1 MEHLRR
7 WGIADQLRSDNP
19 IDHELVPDVLF
30 ATTLIG
36 WPLHRFVRPFVGA
49 EIDDRL
55 AERAEWIPQTRI
67 EGTLREHAESFS
79 SVSFLWEHTVT
90 DITDSAHEIAATLM
104 TASGESGELRAR
116 DLVGCDGS
124 HSIVRE
130 QAGVRLEGQANLLRA
145 FKFHITAPLK
155 AVTTVGLASF
165 YWFVNTS
172 FDAGASVLL
181 NALDAEDGWGF
192 SCYPVPEGVTADD
205 HEKVAEV
212 LLAAVGCRVP
222 ISFVSGTAWNMHALV
237 APHFRVGRLFLAG
250 DAAHL
255 MPNLGGFGMNSSL
268 LDAVDLGWK
277 LSAVLSGWGGSRL
290 LDSYDAERRASVR
303 WVVDQQVENA
313 SVLSKDL
320 YRPGIES
327 PGARGDAIRQS
338 VGADIARTKRAEFD
352 SLGMQKGYRYDNS
365 PIILG
370 DADTARASDCAPDP
384 TAYTP
389 SARPGS
395 VAPHRWLGE
404 NNSIYDHF
412 GPEYTLLRLGAHDPD
427 PLVRVFADRGIP
439 LTVTDAASDGL
450 ARAYD
455 AELALIRPDQH
466 VAWRGQ
472 RLPDDPAAVADAVR
486 GR

>member
-1 MEHLRR
+1 M
-7 WGIADQLRSDNP
+7 GIAGKLRSDNP

-30 ATTLIG
+30 ATTLTG

-49 EIDDRL
+49 EIDERL
-55 AERAEWIPQTRI
+55 AEGAEWTPQTRI
-67 EGTLREHAESFS
+67 EATLREHAESFAS
-79 SVSFLWEHTVT
+79 TSFLWEHTVT
-90 DITDSAHEIAATLM
+90 TIRDSDHEVAAMLM
-104 TASGESGELRAR
+104 TAGGEPVEIRAR
-116 DLVGCDGS
+116 YLVGCDGS

-130 QAGVRLEGQANLLRA
+130 HAGVRLEGQANLLRA

-181 NALDAEDGWGF
+181 NALDSEDGWGF
-192 SCYPVPEGVTADD
+192 SCYPVPEDVSAED

-212 LLAAVGCRVP
+212 LFAAVGRRVP
-222 ISFVSGTAWNMHALV
+222 VGFVSGTAWNMHALV
-237 APHFRVGRLFLAG
+237 APRFRVGRIFLAG

-290 LDSYDAERRASVR
+290 LDSYDAERRASIR

-327 PGARGDAIRQS
+327 SSPQGDAIRLS
-338 VGADIARTKRAEFD
+338 VGADIARTKRAEFE
-352 SLGMQKGYRYDNS
+352 SLGMQKGYRYDDS
-365 PIILG
+365 PIILR
-370 DADTARASDCAPDP
+370 DADEARAPEPAPDP
-384 TAYTP
+384 TVYTP

-395 VAPHRWLGE
+395 VAPHRWLAK
-404 NNSIYDHF
+404 NHSIYDRF
-412 GPEYTLLRLGAHDPD
+412 GPEYTLLRLGGHDPD
-427 PLVRVFADRGIP
+427 PIIRAFAERRIP
-439 LTVTDAASDGL
+439 LTVIDATSDGL
-450 ARAYD
+450 APAYGAD
-455 AELALIRPDQH
+455 LALIRPDQH
-466 VAWRGQ
+466 VAWRG
-472 RLPDDPAAVADAVR
+472 RRSPADPVAVAEAVR